1 MRILYVHFCWFF
13 LMLSAFTTS
22 LFAAISLSS
31 SYSSLYVSLPFFSFP
46 EHQFVVSFYLDWMS
60 TWFITIIL
68 FISIVIS
75 IYSYNYMSP
84 YSKPLYFIV
93 LTSLFVL
100 SMLLVVTISDLFF
113 LILGWDGLGVVSF
126 FLIVYYQNQR
136 SVTSGMFTLLINRLG
151 DRFFLISIALFSFY
165 SQDYFSWRYR
175 RVEALL
181 LLFLILTFITK
192 SAIYPFSP
200 WLPIAMAAP
209 TPISALV
216 HSSTLVTAGLYLII
230 RFSTYLYSSY
240 SLMAILLSL
249 SLYTSFY
256 AGLNTIFETDLKKLI
271 ALSTLSHLGFI
282 GMAYSAGLLQLA
294 FFHILTHALFK
305 SLLFMTMGDIII
317 NLNHSQDIRYLSSGA
332 IYTPVSCWIMYVS
345 LFNLLGLPM
354 LRGFY
359 SKDFVLECMNYSSS
373 CVIVI
378 FIILLNVFFTYY
390 YTYQLFY
397 YSFSSNKVFSFQIIH
412 QLGLFHTCLIITLG
426 VLTLLFP
433 GFLLTNIYSSVLY
446 LPVPS
451 SFKFF
456 PVFLNLFTFIFL
468 LLFLKQ
474 LSFKSK
480 SLHSYFSTMMF
491 LSPFIMSVMSNLYYN
506 SVFYLVKS
514 FELGL
519 INYSFN
525 SFLPNVV
532 SSSSKWLLL
541 LCNSSPLR
549 TILFSLPLVFLL
561 LSFLLSNITNYIW
574 LLLIIFLTGL
584 NRLSV

>member
-1 MRILYVHFCWFF
+1 
-13 LMLSAFTTS
+13 
-22 LFAAISLSS
+22 
-31 SYSSLYVSLPFFSFP
+31 
-46 EHQFVVSFYLDWMS
+46 
-60 TWFITIIL
+60 
-68 FISIVIS
+68 
-75 IYSYNYMSP
+75 
-84 YSKPLYFIV
+84 
-93 LTSLFVL
+93 
-100 SMLLVVTISDLFF
+100 
-113 LILGWDGLGVVSF
+113 
-126 FLIVYYQNQR
+126 
-136 SVTSGMFTLLINRLG
+136 
-151 DRFFLISIALFSFY
+151 
-165 SQDYFSWRYR
+165 
-175 RVEALL
+175 
-181 LLFLILTFITK
+181 
-192 SAIYPFSP
+192 
-200 WLPIAMAAP
+200 
-209 TPISALV
+209 
-216 HSSTLVTAGLYLII
+216 
-230 RFSTYLYSSY
+230 
-240 SLMAILLSL
+240 
-249 SLYTSFY
+249 
-256 AGLNTIFETDLKKLI
+256 
-271 ALSTLSHLGFI
+271 
-282 GMAYSAGLLQLA
+282 
-294 FFHILTHALFK
+294 
-305 SLLFMTMGDIII
+305 
-317 NLNHSQDIRYLSSGA
+317 
-332 IYTPVSCWIMYVS
+332 
-345 LFNLLGLPM
+345 M

-412 QLGLFHTCLIITLG
+412 QPGLFHTCLIITLG

-433 GFLLTNIYSSVLY
+433 RFLLTNIYSSVLY

-480 SLHSYFSTMMF
+480 NLHSYFSTMMF

-506 SVFYLVKS
+506 TVFYLVKS

-561 LSFLLSNITNYIW
+561 LSFLLSNITNYI
-574 LLLIIFLTGL
+574 
-584 NRLSV
+584 